1 MNFIDICLQV
11 FLNSY
16 KKYESSKDLSKDL
29 QNFDK
34 ALYYLRN
41 FYNIDRK
48 EIEKFIVDVRKDNPI
63 YTLKQQL
70 LRLTSGVHVTT
81 IDNIDLS
88 SLYNE
93 LAVEWAN
100 ILYKGVH
107 DSIKLFNDLKENE
120 SEKIYRRLIDNDM
133 TIFYDYKFEGDIH
146 G

>member
-1 MNFIDICLQV
+1 MNFIDICLHV
-11 FLNSY
+11 FLSTS

-41 FYNIDRK
+41 FYNTDRK
-48 EIEKFIVDVRKDNPI
+48 DIENFIVEVRKDNPM
-63 YTLKQQL
+63 YTIKQQL
-70 LRLTSGVHVTT
+70 IRLASGVHLTT

-100 ILYKGVH
+100 ILYKGVY
-107 DSIKLFNDLKENE
+107 DSIKLFNDLKEDE